1 MTEMWYF
8 IAGNFA
14 FPVISFYMY
23 VSSVVGLLPFG
34 GLDQLCTAKAESVS
48 KSSVL
53 FVVVSVVF
61 FIAIF
66 CLALVWRN
74 EKMQYTVK
82 KAINNNILR
91 VIDPTG
97 TELIVTGRGL
107 GFGMKPGQHIDP
119 EKVERS
125 YRMTSPAVQQKL
137 VELLE
142 QIPYEHLLLTDELV
156 EKIKASLRY
165 PLNESLL
172 ITLADHISF
181 AIQRSEQGIHFS
193 NPLMGPIREFYPEEY
208 RLGQKC
214 LAEIREKLSV
224 DLSDDEGGFI
234 ALHIVN
240 AELNTTM
247 SAVNDITRFVDGCVQ
262 VVEYYYGKTF
272 DRSSLDFSRFAVHLR
287 YFAQRVFQGKQEQ
300 DSHDEMF
307 LSLIARNCS
316 EHYRC
321 AKCIAEYVEKTWHK
335 VLSDEELV
343 FLTIHLK
350 RINLSK

>member
-1 MTEMWYF
+1 
-8 IAGNFA
+8 
-14 FPVISFYMY
+14 
-23 VSSVVGLLPFG
+23 
-34 GLDQLCTAKAESVS
+34 
-48 KSSVL
+48 
-53 FVVVSVVF
+53 
-61 FIAIF
+61 
-66 CLALVWRN
+66 
-74 EKMQYTVK
+74 MQYTVK

-247 SAVNDITRFVDGCVQ
+247 SAVNDITGFVDGCVQ
-262 VVEYYYGKTF
+262 VVEYY
-272 DRSSLDFSRFAVHLR
+272 
-287 YFAQRVFQGKQEQ
+287 
-300 DSHDEMF
+300 
-307 LSLIARNCS
+307 
-316 EHYRC
+316 
-321 AKCIAEYVEKTWHK
+321 
-335 VLSDEELV
+335 
-343 FLTIHLK
+343 
-350 RINLSK
+350 